1 MLDRFDAFR
10 YHEDGTPART
20 FHATCAGL
28 IPAVRMVEKYRGCCM
43 HYRVICA
50 HGGVDPF
57 EFVFLHF
64 EKLPLDLGHYRTLA
78 CDGLHFV
85 CMS

>member
-1 MLDRFDAFR
+1 MLDRLDAFW
-10 YHEDGTPART
+10 YHEDSTPART

-28 IPAVRMVEKYRGCCM
+28 IPALWVLEKYGCCCM

-50 HGGVDPF
+50 HGRVDPF

-64 EKLPLDLGHYRTLA
+64 EKLPLDLGH
-78 CDGLHFV
+78 
-85 CMS
+85 